1 MAMFPLKTY
10 YPAELKGQ
18 NAWKISSIT
27 EHSPTGRCAVRGG
40 GGMSP
45 LPYYE
50 N

>member
-10 YPAELKGQ
+10 YPAELKEQ

-40 GGMSP
+40 GEMSP